1 MMARLLR
8 GIAILIA
15 LLAIFDPVITT
26 ERATRPQV
34 AIVAATVEDSA
45 LARRTAE
52 ELDGSYDVVI
62 GPFTGASASVIVGR
76 ILPEHV
82 NDLASPVF
90 AVLDD
95 RTDGAVTIE
104 AIHAPR
110 RASLESRVPVR
121 IIARVRNGGGRR
133 VTVSLLAGAV
143 TAESVTQDITT
154 DDVRL
159 DLPLSFIPTDTG
171 VAALRVSATIDGGEG
186 TLADIAVEIDL
197 TRDRVLFYDPRP
209 SWMSTFVRR
218 VVEQDT
224 RFEVSSRT
232 ITSRDIS
239 TDIGQPPSL
248 GDDDAIAPFDVIVV
262 GAPEALRESDVRDL
276 DTFMRRRGGSVILLL
291 DRRVDGPHDRLTGV
305 TAWRLARHDGGVSI
319 DPRGSDSSGLRA
331 SEITWPAA
339 LPANARSVAH
349 TGASPSPA
357 EPVVWETAVGA
368 GRLIVSGALDAWR
381 FRDAAISGFDV
392 FWTRTLAGAA
402 AAAPAEIDVRLE
414 QPVLSPGS
422 TTEVIVTLREISL
435 EPPAIG
441 ETVRVAIAATLESAR
456 ASDSLRLWP
465 GGPVGTLRGVIRAPN
480 EAGVYRVVISGSERH
495 SSGSAP
501 LLVMNDARAPAPEE
515 PEFVAMWASAH
526 GGSVVPATEMETL
539 PDRLAAALAAES
551 RRVSWHPMRS
561 GWWIIPFALALG
573 TEWWWRR
580 RRGLA

>member
-1 MMARLLR
+1 MMARVLR

-15 LLAIFDPVITT
+15 LLAILDPAITT
-26 ERATRPQV
+26 ERATLPQV
-34 AIVAATVEDSA
+34 AIVAATEEDSA
-45 LARRTAE
+45 LAQRTAE

-76 ILPEHV
+76 TLPEHV
-82 NDLASPVF
+82 SDLAAPVF

-95 RTDGAVTIE
+95 RIDGTVTIE
-104 AIHAPR
+104 AIHAPQ

-121 IIARVRNGGGRR
+121 IIAHVRSGRGRR
-133 VTVSLLAGAV
+133 VSVSLLSGAV
-143 TAESVTQDITT
+143 TSESVTQDIVT

-186 TLADIAVEIDL
+186 ALADVAVEIDSKPY
-197 TRDRVLFYDPRP
+197 RVLFYDPRP

-218 VVEQDT
+218 VAEQDA

-248 GDDDAIAPFDVIVV
+248 DDADAIAPFDVIVV
-262 GAPEALRESDVRDL
+262 GAPEGLRERDVRAL

-305 TAWRLARHDGGVSI
+305 TAWRLASHDRGVSI
-319 DPRGSDSSGLRA
+319 DPAGPDSSGLRA

-339 LPANARSVAH
+339 LPANARLVAH
-349 TGASPSPA
+349 TGAPAPSA
-357 EPVVWETAVGA
+357 DPVVWETAVGA
-368 GRLIVSGALDAWR
+368 GRLLVSGALDAWR
-381 FRDAAISGFDV
+381 FRDAAASGFDD

-402 AAAPAEIDVRLE
+402 AAAPSEIDVRLE
-414 QPVLSPGS
+414 RPVLTPGS
-422 TTEVIVTLREISL
+422 TTEVIVTLREASL

-441 ETVRVAIAATLESAR
+441 ETVRAVIAATLESAQ
-456 ASDSLRLWP
+456 AGDSLRLWP
-465 GGPVGTLRGVIRAPN
+465 DGPVGTLRGTIRAPN
-480 EAGVYRVVISGSERH
+480 EPGVYRVVVSGEGYG
-495 SSGSAP
+495 SGSAS
-501 LLVMNDARAPAPEE
+501 LLVMNDAHSPAFEE
-515 PEFVAMWASAH
+515 PELVAMWASAH

-539 PDRLAAALAAES
+539 PGRMASALPTES
-551 RRVSWHPMRS
+551 RRVAWHPMRS

-573 TEWWWRR
+573 AEWWWRR
-580 RRGLA
+580 RRGFA